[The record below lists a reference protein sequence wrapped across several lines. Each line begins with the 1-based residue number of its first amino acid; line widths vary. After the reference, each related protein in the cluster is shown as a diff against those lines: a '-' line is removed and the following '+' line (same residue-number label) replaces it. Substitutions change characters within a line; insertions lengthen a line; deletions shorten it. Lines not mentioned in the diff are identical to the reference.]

1 MNEDIN
7 YLRMIAPIEESYIS
21 SRNYRKDK
29 KRYLIFNNTLYS
41 VINPINVGDE
51 LIEGDNITPTT
62 IMKEI
67 ENLWGETDALWDY
80 TCRSKYR

>member
-7 YLRMIAPIEESYIS
+7 YLKMIAPIEESNIS
-21 SRNYRKDK
+21 SRDYRKNK
-29 KRYLIFNNTLYS
+29 KRYLIFNNTLYG

-51 LIEGDNITPTT
+51 LIDGDNIIPTT

-67 ENLWGETDALWDY
+67 EKLWNETDALWDY
-80 TCRSKYR
+80 ACRSNYK

>member
-7 YLRMIAPIEESYIS
+7 YLKMIAPIEESYIS
-21 SRNYRKDK
+21 SRNYHKDK

-80 TCRSKYR
+80 ACRSNYK